1 MIVLE
6 ILSVIYGVLVL
17 FMLGRA
23 LWGDWRYRR

>member
-6 ILSVIYGVLVL
+6 IAAIIYGVLVL
-17 FMLGRA
+17 FMLARA